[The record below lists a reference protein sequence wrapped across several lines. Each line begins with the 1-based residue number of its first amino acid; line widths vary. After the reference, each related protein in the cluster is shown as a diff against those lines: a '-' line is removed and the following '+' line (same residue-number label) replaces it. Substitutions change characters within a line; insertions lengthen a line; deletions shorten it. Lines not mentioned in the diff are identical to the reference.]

1 MKLNPEMHLL
11 DPLSPELKKAA
22 TRNAFGAAVADIGG
36 MDPNVVAMSSDVAGS
51 VQLGQFSDKF
61 PGRFFQVGVAE
72 QNLAAVAAGLSYS
85 GKTVFIGAFG
95 IFSPGRNWEQVRTTI
110 CYAKANV
117 KIEGSHT
124 GLNVGEDGA
133 THQALEDIALT
144 RCLPNMTVIS
154 PCDYNETYKA
164 VHVAWKTPGPFYIR
178 CTRGALPTFTT
189 QQTPFELGKV
199 NLLNEGGDIAI
210 VAAGDMVFEALMATA
225 SLEKEGISVAVANM
239 HTISHPD
246 AAALEKLARQ
256 CGTIITVEDHQV
268 KGGLGGAVCETL
280 AEVYPVRVRR
290 LGMDMKF
297 GESGTGAEVMKKYG
311 LDREGIAA
319 AAREE
324 IALKKNEVGK

>member
-11 DPLSPELKKAA
+11 DPLSPDLKKAA

-36 MDPNVVAMSSDVAGS
+36 MDPNAIAMSSDVAGS
-51 VQLGQFSDKF
+51 VQLHTFADKF

-117 KIEGSHT
+117 KMEGSHT

-133 THQALEDIALT
+133 THQALEDVALT
-144 RCLPNMTVIS
+144 RCLPNMTLIS

-164 VHVAWKTPGPFYIR
+164 VHEAWKTPGPFYIR

-189 QQTPFELGKV
+189 QQTPFEVGKA
-199 NLLNEGGDIAI
+199 NLLNEGSDIAI
-210 VAAGDMVFEALMATA
+210 VAAGDMVFESLMAAA
-225 SLEKEGISVAVANM
+225 SLEKEGISAAVANM

-256 CGTIITVEDHQV
+256 CGTLITVEDHQV

-280 AEVYPVRVRR
+280 AEVYPARVRR
-290 LGMDMKF
+290 LGMQMKF
-297 GESGTGAEVMKKYG
+297 GESGTGAEVLKKYG
-311 LDREGIAA
+311 LEREGIAKA
-319 AAREE
+319 VKEE
-324 IALKKNEVGK
+324 IALNKKK